1 MLLTEQEQ
9 NNIENEVNAF
19 LKSYHFQ
26 RTFPLNFTVL
36 AETIGNWKIYYMKQ
50 DANDIDKIV
59 GIISP
64 LQKTVLIN
72 PCFKETKQSFLNGRY
87 VLAKLFARF
96 AQGDV
101 PEKMAWAE
109 FRPELR
115 PNEDKLSNERAA
127 NFACELLMPVQEFK
141 RQWQLL
147 GKDEIKL
154 SEYFG
159 VTQRKIIERAMF
171 LGEYQNASNEK

>member
-1 MLLTEQEQ
+1 MSLTEQEQ
-9 NNIENEVNAF
+9 KDTENEVNTF
-19 LKSYHFQ
+19 LQNYHFQ
-26 RTFPLNFTVL
+26 RTFPLNFNVL
-36 AETIGNWKIYYMKQ
+36 AETIGNWKIYYMKS

-59 GIISP
+59 GIVSP
-64 LQKTVLIN
+64 LQKIIFIN
-72 PCFKETKQSFLNGRY
+72 PCFRENKQSFLNGRY
-87 VLAKLFARF
+87 VLAKLIARF

-115 PNEDKLSNERAA
+115 PKEDALSNERAA

-141 RQWQLL
+141 RQWELL

-171 LGEYQNASNEK
+171 LGEYQDASRKK